1 MKPPQLLTLVI
12 AISMVMSVYLFNFYG
27 DAEQSSLAPAPLVT
41 TLSKLQSH
49 EPSHDEIPIEA
60 KVLSQ
65 VVDESIEIDE
75 EERVVIRSFNIDSS
89 HNDYQR
95 LYAKYLN
102 ESGPF
107 IEAGTAYFYKEN
119 DGDPYFI
126 ATPPSLNDLMF
137 DDPDQYIELRVA
149 EFNEIDEPYR
159 NNWGGEFELLNVN
172 YHYCKETTCLVR
184 ASHDSVTFARDYL
197 EQFQHSH
204 PELDVDFASMSS
216 GDIVLTYSKREPE
229 SYL

>member
-1 MKPPQLLTLVI
+1 MKPPQLLILVI
-12 AISMVMSVYLFNFYG
+12 AISLVMSAYLFNFYG
-27 DAEQSSLAPAPLVT
+27 DAEQATLAPAPLVT
-41 TLSKLQSH
+41 ALSKQQSH
-49 EPSHDEIPIEA
+49 EPSHDEILIEA
-60 KVLSQ
+60 NVVPQ
-65 VVDESIEIDE
+65 IVDESIEVDE

-89 HNDYQR
+89 DKNFQR
-95 LYAKYLN
+95 LYAKYLK

-107 IEAGTAYFYKEN
+107 VEAGIVYFYKEN
-119 DGDPYFI
+119 DGDPHFI

-149 EFNEIDEPYR
+149 EFNEIDEPYS
-159 NNWGGEFELLNVN
+159 NNWGGLFELLNVN

-184 ASHDSVTFARDYL
+184 ASHDSIAFARDYL

-216 GDIVLTYSKREPE
+216 GDIVLTYSKR
-229 SYL
+229 